1 MKNLKQH
8 SKNLTILFVEDD
20 INASDE
26 ISDILSII
34 FKKVIVAIDGIDAL
48 NKYEAVDD
56 IDLILTDINMPRLNG
71 IGLIEK
77 IREQNKDIPIIV
89 LSAHSEVNYF
99 LNTIRLGVD
108 GYILKPIEL
117 SVFTVVLQNV
127 VNKINLKKENLEYK
141 KNLEIQVQNEIEKR
155 LYQEKILIQ
164 QSKLAAMGEMIDA
177 IAHQWKQPL
186 NIMSLQTDMLQYDY
200 EDGYINKEYIDTHIE
215 KFQQQVTH
223 TLTTLDEFRKFF
235 RPNSENQKFKIS
247 DTIDSV
253 LVLVKDEFLKNKIKI
268 EQKIQCDIQIMG
280 HENEFKH
287 LILNIINNSKDAFIE
302 NNIENRIITITLN
315 NFKDSL
321 KLELIDNAGGIPLDI
336 IDDIFKPNITTK
348 PIGKGTGIGLYMSS
362 QIAEKIDGKLRVE
375 NIGNGAKFI
384 FEKLYE

>member
-1 MKNLKQH
+1 MKNLQQH
-8 SKNLTILFVEDD
+8 SKDLTILFVEDD
-20 INASDE
+20 FNASDE

-48 NKYEAVDD
+48 NKYEAEDD
-56 IDLILTDINMPRLNG
+56 IDLLLTDINMPRLNG

-99 LNTIRLGVD
+99 LNTIKLGID
-108 GYILKPIEL
+108 GYILKPIEMAT
-117 SVFTVVLQNV
+117 FTVVLQNV

-200 EDGYINKEYIDTHIE
+200 EDGYINKEYIDTHIK

-235 RPNSENQKFKIS
+235 RPNSENQEFKIS

-268 EQKIQCDIQIMG
+268 EKKIHNEVEILG

-302 NNIENRIITITLN
+302 NDIENRIITITLN
-315 NFKDSL
+315 NFKDSV
-321 KLELIDNAGGIPLDI
+321 KLELTDNAGGIPLDI
-336 IDDIFKPNITTK
+336 IDDIFKPNISTK

-375 NIGNGAKFI
+375 NIDNGAKFI